1 MLKACA
7 VRQNRVQQSE
17 ECFTREQLTYKDPNF
32 RREGDREAG
41 LEGPTVRETTISG
54 RNKRCFTHTYST
66 KIEFKTFST

>member
-17 ECFTREQLTYKDPNF
+17 ECFLWEQLTYKDANL
-32 RREGDREAG
+32 RRKGDREAG

-54 RNKRCFTHTYST
+54 GGMKCFTHTYST
-66 KIEFKTFST
+66 